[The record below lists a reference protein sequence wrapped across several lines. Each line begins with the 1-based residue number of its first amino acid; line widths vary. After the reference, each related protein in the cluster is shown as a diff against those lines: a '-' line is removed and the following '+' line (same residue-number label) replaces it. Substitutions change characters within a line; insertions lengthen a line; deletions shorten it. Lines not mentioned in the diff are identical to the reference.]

1 MSDNVNR
8 NAVIKRM
15 TELLRSGAIML
26 DQACPACGSPL
37 FKLRSGEV
45 VCPIHGPIRVVKTE
59 QEAIE
64 VTTDAVLDEI
74 EKMFSERAVDVLRR
88 LRTVKEDI
96 NENEELIKLLIYW
109 LDILERVRRIKSMKF
124 SETKKK

>member
-8 NAVIKRM
+8 NTVIKRM

-96 NENEELIKLLIYW
+96 NESEELIKLLIYW
-109 LDILERVRRIKSMKF
+109 LDILERVRRIKGMKF